1 MLTLY
6 LSMPVPVMHS
16 FATSLK
22 HGASNLLLIVFG
34 MLLFVNPTNLCNV
47 LLLLL
52 LLLLLRHIE

>member
-52 LLLLLRHIE
+52 RHIE